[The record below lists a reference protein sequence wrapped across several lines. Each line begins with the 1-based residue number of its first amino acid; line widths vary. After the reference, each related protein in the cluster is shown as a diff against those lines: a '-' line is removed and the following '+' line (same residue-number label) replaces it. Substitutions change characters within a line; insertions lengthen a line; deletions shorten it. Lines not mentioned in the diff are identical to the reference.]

1 LFVKFEE
8 VSSNIKSE
16 QTNKQTNKMK
26 IDNAA
31 ARKLINNHRINWIKV
46 QLQCDERQQQLM
58 KQL

>member
-31 ARKLINNHRINWIKV
+31 ARKLINNEAD
-46 QLQCDERQQQLM
+46 LQQQPTNERTNSG
-58 KQL
+58 KQKEKL

>member
-8 VSSNIKSE
+8 VSSNIKSK
-16 QTNKQTNKMK
+16 QANKQTNKQK

-31 ARKLINNHRINWIKV
+31 ATKLINNHKINWIKV
-46 QLQCDERQQQLM
+46 QLQYDERQQQLM

>member
-16 QTNKQTNKMK
+16 QTNKMK